1 MLHCAISCAPHH
13 SYYDPATL
21 SLDLEGMLADLCAAP
36 SGSVIL
42 LHACAHNPTGVSAP
56 ACLLAGG
63 RTGVLAGGR
72 ACLLRKH
79 RHYLIYALPL
89 ITGSKSL
96 RIPGIDPTVDQWQR
110 ILSTMQARGHIAFFD
125 SAYQGFASGD
135 ADADAAAVRM
145 VLL

>member
-56 ACLLAGG
+56 AYLLAGG

-72 ACLLRKH
+72 AGVLAAQAQTLFDFCL
-79 RHYLIYALPL
+79 
-89 ITGSKSL
+89 
-96 RIPGIDPTVDQWQR
+96 TVDYG
-110 ILSTMQARGHIAFFD
+110 LNIA
-125 SAYQGFASGD
+125 AYIRHRPNG
-135 ADADAAAVRM
+135 
-145 VLL
+145 